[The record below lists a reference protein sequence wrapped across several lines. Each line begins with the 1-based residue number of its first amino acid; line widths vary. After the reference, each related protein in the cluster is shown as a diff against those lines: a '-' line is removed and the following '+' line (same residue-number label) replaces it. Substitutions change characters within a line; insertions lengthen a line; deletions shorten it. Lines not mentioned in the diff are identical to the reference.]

1 MFESKK
7 AKKQNKT
14 KTENTLVRTNLKK
27 SPARLREV
35 IPKTVSFSSRSN
47 CASST
52 AFNDYDGFRTAS
64 HTNAHGHGRG
74 GHSHTHTH
82 TLTRT
87 RVEKNIRKNR
97 RLPAFLD
104 EKIKKTEDRRPVVPT
119 DNRVSST
126 TLPGEYST
134 TC

>member
-1 MFESKK
+1 MTTTDF
-7 AKKQNKT
+7 APHHTQT
-14 KTENTLVRTNLKK
+14 RTDTG
-27 SPARLREV
+27 E
-35 IPKTVSFSSRSN
+35 
-47 CASST
+47 
-52 AFNDYDGFRTAS
+52 
-64 HTNAHGHGRG
+64 G
-74 GHSHTHTH
+74 GTRTHTH